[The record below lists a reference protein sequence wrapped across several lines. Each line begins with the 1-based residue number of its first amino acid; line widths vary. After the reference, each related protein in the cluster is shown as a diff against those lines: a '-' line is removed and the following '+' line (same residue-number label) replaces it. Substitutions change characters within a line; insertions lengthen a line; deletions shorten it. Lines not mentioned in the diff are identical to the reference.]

1 MKAFLVSKAVEAEGL
16 RGSDHFAT
24 GRIKMKKHRFIVLA
38 LVFMLLFA
46 AVSCNQEPEIKAD
59 PLDETKQAIPAENV
73 DMTNALVIVPK
84 SEQATAFERDW
95 ASAYSQVSNGIVG
108 MALSGEIEDF
118 TDALNAYFGFPIV
131 PPKPTNYGE
140 IGGIEVTS
148 MSGVVSA
155 TATKVDVKV
164 TDGDTTTVVE
174 NIAID
179 NVSATATVLK
189 KDEIDVVVNGTIE
202 GKGFSVSL
210 KLDSKMEVTNT
221 NVSGDLEALA
231 SLGKIMDEKNSYEI
245 MGIQGLKIEL
255 KGIGLGAKVSVI
267 GLNVPVSA
275 SASIE
280 GAVSVEYSENM
291 QSLET
296 RNLKISLNLEQ
307 IANVNVAIKDLSIK
321 GEQTPSSTGGKTDND
336 VTIAVSEVS
345 LSGTLLPLK
354 DNIRLKANMRDLSFK
369 AKQLGIESIEAS
381 ISGYNG
387 TISIAASI
395 EDLAVD
401 TSSEEPSPVFKFGAA
416 ATIGN
421 QTIGVRGDLSSS
433 NPLEITMLNG
443 NPVTQDSLIAL
454 IMGCIMPPSGEGET
468 V

>member
-1 MKAFLVSKAVEAEGL
+1 MKSFLVSKTVEAEGL
-16 RGSDHFAT
+16 YDSDPFAT

-73 DMTNALVIVPK
+73 DMTSALVITPE
-84 SEQATAFERDW
+84 SEQATAFGRDW

-108 MALSGEIEDF
+108 KALSGEIEDF

-131 PPKPTNYGE
+131 PPASKPTNYGE

-155 TATKVDVKV
+155 TATKVDVEV
-164 TDGDTTTVVE
+164 TEEDTTTVVE

-202 GKGFSVSL
+202 GKVFSISL

-221 NVSGDLEALA
+221 DVSGNPDALIA
-231 SLGKIMDEKNSYEI
+231 LGKIMDEKNSYEI
-245 MGIQGLKIEL
+245 MGIQGLKVEL
-255 KGIGLGAKVSVI
+255 KGIGLGVKVSVI

-296 RNLKISLNLEQ
+296 SNLKISLNVEQ

-321 GEQTPSSTGGKTDND
+321 GEQTPSSTGGEPDNV

-381 ISGYNG
+381 IAGYNG
-387 TISIAASI
+387 AISIAASI
-395 EDLAVD
+395 ENLDVD
-401 TSSEEPSPVFKFGAA
+401 TSIDEPSPAFKFGAA

-443 NPVTQDSLIAL
+443 NPVTQDSLRTL
-454 IMGCIMPPSGEGET
+454 IMRCIIPPSGT

>member
-1 MKAFLVSKAVEAEGL
+1 M
-16 RGSDHFAT
+16 
-24 GRIKMKKHRFIVLA
+24 KMKKHRFIVLA

-73 DMTNALVIVPK
+73 DMTNALVIAPK

-131 PPKPTNYGE
+131 PPESKPTNYGE

-148 MSGVVSA
+148 MSGIASA

-164 TDGDTTTVVE
+164 TEGDTTTVVE

-345 LSGTLLPLK
+345 LSGTLLSLK

-381 ISGYNG
+381 ITGYNG
-387 TISIAASI
+387 AISIAASI
-395 EDLAVD
+395 EDLDVD

-421 QTIGVRGDLSSS
+421 QTIGVRGDLSYS

-443 NPVTQDSLIAL
+443 NPVTQESLRTL
-454 IMGCIMPPSGEGET
+454 IMGCIIPPSGEGET